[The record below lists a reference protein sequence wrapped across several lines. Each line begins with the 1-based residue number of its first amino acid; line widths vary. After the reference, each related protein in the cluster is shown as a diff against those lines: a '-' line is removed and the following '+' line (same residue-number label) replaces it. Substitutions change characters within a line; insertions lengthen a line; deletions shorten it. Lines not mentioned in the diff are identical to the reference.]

1 MKIARAL
8 SLLPIAL
15 LLLPMVHAA
24 TPTTGTGTSTAGSF
38 TTISARMVD
47 GNTIVTQDFVVTF
60 SGAIVGTVAV
70 EATVVVF
77 SSGNAVEQGTGSL
90 TGSVFGRSGTIGVSF
105 ELSSSLTTGLDAQ
118 FVFLS
123 GTGTGALA
131 NMEGHGTA
139 AAPPGTPQ
147 SSYSVTVIF
156 T

>member
-1 MKIARAL
+1 
-8 SLLPIAL
+8 
-15 LLLPMVHAA
+15 
-24 TPTTGTGTSTAGSF
+24 
-38 TTISARMVD
+38 MVD